1 MMKTR
6 EESNLLVICL
16 EGRIDSTNAQETQE
30 EINRILKENTEKDF
44 LFDAENLTY
53 ISSAGLRILLSVHKN
68 IKPGVTLR
76 NVSPE
81 VYDTLEVT
89 GFSTFLNVKKKPRS
103 ISVEGCPLIGKGAI
117 GEVYRLDAD
126 TIVKVYNIDN
136 LPMIENEQK
145 RSRQAFLKGIPT
157 AIPFDIVKAGDRY
170 GSVFEMI
177 KAVNCNDLLAAE
189 PGRLEEVTGMYAAFL
204 KQVHGALSEPG
215 ELPDTREE
223 YIRYLDA
230 VSDVLP
236 VDVCERIR
244 TLIREMPED
253 LHIIHGDIQLKN
265 IMFSNGEMILID
277 METLSCGNPVFDLA
291 GMYMAYIAFCEDDP
305 ENSMEF
311 FGLPAET
318 SAELFFCT
326 LRKYL
331 EAENEEAF
339 RAALDKITLL
349 AYVRFL
355 FVLSLIGG
363 GKPECHDRRI
373 AHSREHLEELSA
385 RVKELSI

>member
-1 MMKTR
+1 MKSSV
-6 EESNLLVICL
+6 ENNLLIIRL
-16 EGRIDSTNAQETQE
+16 EGRIDSSNAQETQE
-30 EINRILKENTEKDF
+30 EINRILKENPGMDF
-44 LFDAENLTY
+44 LFDAENLSY
-53 ISSAGLRILLSVHKN
+53 ISSAGLRILLNIHKTV
-68 IKPGVTLR
+68 KPGFTLR
-76 NVSPE
+76 NVSPDI
-81 VYDTLEVT
+81 YDLLEMS
-89 GFSTFLNVKKKPRS
+89 GFITFLDVKKKPRT

-253 LHIIHGDIQLKN
+253 LHMIHGDIQLKN

>member
-53 ISSAGLRILLSVHKN
+53 ISSAGLRILLSVHKS

-103 ISVEGCPLIGKGAI
+103 ISVEGCPVIGKGAI
-117 GEVYRLDAD
+117 GIVYRLDAD
-126 TIVKVYNIDN
+126 TIVKVYNLDH
-136 LPMIENEQK
+136 LSMIENEQK

-157 AIPFDIVKAGDRY
+157 AIPFDIVKVNDRY

-189 PGRLEEVTGMYAAFL
+189 PERLEEITGMYAALL
-204 KQVHGALSEPG
+204 KQVHGALSDPG
-215 ELPDTREE
+215 ELPDTRDE
-223 YIRYLDA
+223 YIRYLDT
-230 VSDVLP
+230 VSGDLP
-236 VDVCERIR
+236 ADVCERIR
-244 TLIREMPED
+244 SLILAMPED

-265 IMFSNGEMILID
+265 VMLSDGEMILID
-277 METLSCGNPVFDLA
+277 METLGSGNPVFDLA
-291 GMYMAYIAFCEDDP
+291 GMFMAYIAFSEDDP
-305 ENSMEF
+305 NNSMEF

-318 SAELFFCT
+318 TQKLFFGT

-331 EAENEEAF
+331 NAENEEAF
-339 RAALDKITLL
+339 RAALDKIALL
-349 AYVRFL
+349 GYVRFL

-363 GKPECHDRRI
+363 GDREFHDLRI

-385 RVKELSI
+385 RVTELPI